1 MQKLTSEVHG
11 EEFARRHFFTAA
23 EYAGKVAC
31 TVEAALFG
39 NQLDGERRTGQQNL
53 CVTQTLLLQIIMRT
67 EADVP
72 GKAANEV
79 RYADIAQ
86 IGKCFECD
94 LFPEVLGNILD
105 RRANHLGDIRFGV
118 RHSQAAQHGLD
129 ADRNAVLIVHQLVA
143 VVENLLKI
151 LENLMIPSKQMPVAL
166 VSSQT

>member
-1 MQKLTSEVHG
+1 MPPFVLHG
-11 EEFARRHFFTAA
+11 SLYASIIEQNHTEPRQGINLFYAEINIRSSWRGICSASFFTAA

-105 RRANHLGDIRFGV
+105 RRANYLGDIRFGV
-118 RHSQAAQHGLD
+118 RHRSAA
-129 ADRNAVLIVHQLVA
+129 A
-143 VVENLLKI
+143 
-151 LENLMIPSKQMPVAL
+151 
-166 VSSQT
+166 